1 MRIAL
6 IANGAKV
13 RGALAARLEAMLDRA
28 APGSSFRRTTAAGET
43 GMLVR
48 EALNDG
54 AQRIVVAGGDGTI
67 QEAANAL
74 IGRPA
79 ELAVLPAGSGNDY
92 ARTLGVP
99 ASLEDAFRH
108 AIEAPALPT
117 DAGEITFRASDC
129 TEGHRIFLNI
139 AQAGFGA
146 DVVRNSRATVRIAP
160 GWLGYQ
166 LAIFSALATLRC
178 AQVSVSA
185 DGEPPRR
192 IASTNLIVGLG
203 QYFGGG
209 LRPLLD
215 AALDDGLFDVA
226 HIRDATRMDIAR
238 HAPLLKH
245 GIPPGHPKID
255 RLRCRSI
262 HASSEAPVPVE
273 ADGELL
279 GFLPATFR
287 VLPAALQVVR
297 HP

>member
-1 MRIAL
+1 VRVAL
-6 IANGAKV
+6 IANGAKL
-13 RGALAARLEAMLDRA
+13 RASQEDRIQALLERA
-28 APGSSFRRTTAAGET
+28 APGSICLRTNAAGET

-48 EALNDG
+48 EALKGG
-54 AQRIVVAGGDGTI
+54 AQRILVAGGDGTI
-67 QEAANAL
+67 HEAANAL

-99 ASLEDAFRH
+99 ASLDEAVRY
-108 AIEAPALPT
+108 AIEAAARPT
-117 DAGEITFRASDC
+117 DAGEIVFTAADGA
-129 TEGHRIFLNI
+129 EGRRIFLNI

-166 LAIFSALATLRC
+166 LAIFSALATLRR

-192 IASTNLIVGLG
+192 IDSTNLIVGLG
-203 QYFGGG
+203 QFFGGG
-209 LRPLLD
+209 LRPLVD
-215 AALDDGLFDVA
+215 ASLDDGLFDIA
-226 HIRDATRMDIAR
+226 HIRDASRIDIAR
-238 HAPLLKH
+238 HAPLLKS

-262 HASSEAPVPVE
+262 HASSNTTVPVE

-297 HP
+297 RL